1 MVTPTLLSGRFI
13 RLEPLALEH
22 LPGLVEVGC
31 DPELWRLTVQNG
43 STPEAMRAWVEAA
56 VEDARR
62 GDAVPFATVLQAE
75 NRPIGSTR
83 FGALDRKNRRAEI
96 GWTWIAR
103 PWQRTA
109 ANTEAKYLM
118 LRLAFETWGL
128 IRVEFKTDAI
138 NHEARR
144 ALLRIGAREEG
155 VLRKHQIT
163 WTGRV
168 RDSVYYSIVD
178 EEWPAVKA
186 LLERKLRA

>member
-1 MVTPTLLSGRFI
+1 VVTPTLLSGRFI

-62 GDAVPFATVLQAE
+62 GD
-75 NRPIGSTR
+75 
-83 FGALDRKNRRAEI
+83 
-96 GWTWIAR
+96 
-103 PWQRTA
+103 
-109 ANTEAKYLM
+109 
-118 LRLAFETWGL
+118 
-128 IRVEFKTDAI
+128 
-138 NHEARR
+138 
-144 ALLRIGAREEG
+144 
-155 VLRKHQIT
+155 HQIT